1 MLRYALGETVTMS
14 GLPEHL
20 LEAIAAGNVTID
32 QVRELFRLEAAALGM
47 TFDEALAAARAG
59 LLPNS
64 AVGADLELLA
74 DLIPAAA

>member
-1 MLRYALGETVTMS
+1 MS
-14 GLPEHL
+14 GLPQEL
-20 LEAIAAGNVTID
+20 REAIAAGNVTID
-32 QVRELFRLEAAALGM
+32 QVRELFRLEAEDLGM

-59 LLPNS
+59 SLPHS